1 MDSIDMLLGCGKKL
15 TEIPTAEIEVSR
27 LTEMAGESFVVR
39 IRALTARE
47 FDELPKDDFRA
58 HVILKATID
67 PELADIRIADM
78 LKPASRSARLT
89 PVEVVNALFLP
100 GEVVNLYNAI
110 TDLSGFGEK
119 SIKNIRK
126 N

>member
-1 MDSIDMLLGCGKKL
+1 MNSIDMLLGCGKKL

-89 PVEVVNALFLP
+89 PVEVVNALFFAGRGCEP
-100 GEVVNLYNAI
+100 V
-110 TDLSGFGEK
+110 
-119 SIKNIRK
+119 
-126 N
+126 

>member
-1 MDSIDMLLGCGKKL
+1 MIKY
-15 TEIPTAEIEVSR
+15 
-27 LTEMAGESFVVR
+27 ESFVVR

-110 TDLSGFGEK
+110 TDLSGFGEE

>member
-1 MDSIDMLLGCGKKL
+1 M
-15 TEIPTAEIEVSR
+15 
-27 LTEMAGESFVVR
+27 
-39 IRALTARE
+39 
-47 FDELPKDDFRA
+47 
-58 HVILKATID
+58 ILKATID

-110 TDLSGFGEK
+110 TDLSGFGEE

>member
-1 MDSIDMLLGCGKKL
+1 
-15 TEIPTAEIEVSR
+15 
-27 LTEMAGESFVVR
+27 
-39 IRALTARE
+39 
-47 FDELPKDDFRA
+47 
-58 HVILKATID
+58 
-67 PELADIRIADM
+67 M

-100 GEVVNLYNAI
+100 GEVINLYNAI
-110 TDLSGFGEK
+110 TDLSGFGEE